1 MAELA
6 TAGRNRLL
14 NMATHRG
21 MAQVTAVS
29 GHGETKLQ
37 VDDTA
42 RRVSGHVQGGR
53 EALAEIPRI
62 VNPQDNQRKKR
73 RSRQDLLT
81 ASSENQSAGYV
92 CNRASNS
99 GDRTR
104 TCDLEVMSLASYQL
118 LHPAVESSIID
129 PSATLSR
136 DAAEFLTFW

>member
-1 MAELA
+1 
-6 TAGRNRLL
+6 
-14 NMATHRG
+14 

-53 EALAEIPRI
+53 ETLAEIPRI

-99 GDRTR
+99 GDAIATASRNEGSLLAEVPAGGVTHQPLVAYRTVGVTPAFR
-104 TCDLEVMSLASYQL
+104 QASSLAQK
-118 LHPAVESSIID
+118 
-129 PSATLSR
+129 
-136 DAAEFLTFW
+136 